1 MHTHI
6 SLDKHRA
13 MKCLFFLRYSSFNPV
28 PLPSPTLQGMAPSS
42 HGGTQ
47 TLKEANTWLFEVWVL
62 ATHLEELMKSRAPQ
76 MPDQTRSIL
85 MESRWRERSVGEEL
99 WVLQRG
105 PRIAHPSPLPLPPPP
120 CFVPGGGCAGTTPER
135 QRDVWDSMSG
145 EDRSLLLSRAWGGQ
159 GP

>member
-1 MHTHI
+1 M
-6 SLDKHRA
+6 
-13 MKCLFFLRYSSFNPV
+13 
-28 PLPSPTLQGMAPSS
+28 
-42 HGGTQ
+42 
-47 TLKEANTWLFEVWVL
+47 L

-105 PRIAHPSPLPLPPPP
+105 PLIAHPSSLPLPPLP

-135 QRDVWDSMSG
+135 QRDVWDSMSLG
-145 EDRSLLLSRAWGGQ
+145 RPGPLTVLHLLRLCTAEQRRLRKSKQMGREPRRMIHSCREAWGGR
-159 GP
+159 GRSWAAGGGGV